1 VFARTRGKSL
11 ALGIAD
17 VRTNRQ
23 DEILTTDE
31 SLPSGVDPQVAADSF
46 RLSPD
51 GRRVAIKGT
60 SGLRIY
66 SLDGGG
72 ARLVPGAYPD
82 YTLIGW
88 TAEGRALY
96 VYRMGD
102 VPVVISRLEIEGG
115 GLRPFTTLGPVDR
128 AGLWRLH
135 PVRLTP
141 DGRGHAY
148 TASHFLSDLYLI
160 EGIR

>member
-1 VFARTRGKSL
+1 M

-51 GRRVAIKGT
+51 GRRLALKAT

-66 SLDGGG
+66 WFDGGA
-72 ARLVPGAYPD
+72 ARLVPGTYSD

-88 TAEGRALY
+88 TADGRALY
-96 VYRMGD
+96 MYRMGD
-102 VPVVISRLEIEGG
+102 VTVVISRLEIEGG
-115 GLRPFTTLGPVDR
+115 GLRPFTTLGP
-128 AGLWRLH
+128 
-135 PVRLTP
+135 
-141 DGRGHAY
+141 
-148 TASHFLSDLYLI
+148 
-160 EGIR
+160 